1 MQSAK
6 YLGSSEGGVPAST
19 HGIMPEQELHFSILA
34 VLNRLT
40 AATAM
45 RSPPSMP
52 ELYADHVRLLQCRF
66 EAVAERLGLDAVVI
80 GSGVEQLRFLDDQ
93 PYRYTANPHFLQW
106 APLQEHPGSAV
117 VVQPG
122 QRPVLVVHRPED
134 YWHQP
139 PPLPSDD
146 IAAHFEVH
154 IVRDSTAIAALL
166 PDPKHRTA
174 ILGPPEQW
182 TDALPAAVRNPDGLL
197 NFLHFHRACKTAW
210 EVACIRQA
218 AFLAALGH
226 QAAEN
231 SFRSGGSEFDILL
244 AFLDGCRQLE
254 DELPYG
260 AIVALNE
267 HGATLHYQKR
277 ERAQDNPDAR
287 LSLLIDAGC
296 SHLGYASDVTR
307 THARHDGEFA
317 GMITDMIDLQ
327 RHICMGAHP
336 GVAFA
341 DLHRQAHHALARLLR
356 QWDVVRMAPED
367 MVECGVTS
375 SFFPHGLG
383 HFLGL
388 QVHDVGGHL
397 ADDCGGTLTA
407 PVDFP
412 RLRLLRALAP
422 GQVVTIEP
430 GVYFIES
437 LLAGLRAGPHA
448 ASINWNAIAR
458 LRQYGGIRIEDDLL
472 ITEDGSEN
480 LSQASLGH

>member
-1 MQSAK
+1 
-6 YLGSSEGGVPAST
+6 
-19 HGIMPEQELHFSILA
+19 
-34 VLNRLT
+34 
-40 AATAM
+40 M
-45 RSPPSMP
+45 RSPRLMP
-52 ELYADHVRLLQCRF
+52 ELYADHIRVMQYRY
-66 EAVAERLGLDAVVI
+66 ETAAERFGLDAVVI

-93 PYRYTANPHFLQW
+93 HYRYAANPHFLQW
-106 APLQEHPGSAV
+106 VPLQEHPGSAV

-154 IVRDSTAIAALL
+154 VVSDGKAVAALL
-166 PDPKHRTA
+166 PDPKHSAA
-174 ILGPPEQW
+174 IVGPPEQW
-182 TDALPAAVRNPDGLL
+182 AEALPAAVRNPDGLL
-197 NFLHFHRACKTAW
+197 NYLHFHRASKTAW
-210 EVACIRQA
+210 EVACIRRA
-218 AFLAALGH
+218 ALLAAPGH
-226 QAAEN
+226 QAAEHA
-231 SFRSGGSEFDILL
+231 FRNGASEFDILL
-244 AFLDGCRQLE
+244 AFLDGCRQSE

-277 ERAQDNPDAR
+277 ERTRENPDAGR
-287 LSLLIDAGC
+287 SLLIDAGC
-296 SHLGYASDVTR
+296 SHLGYASDITR
-307 THARHDGEFA
+307 TYARHDGEFA
-317 GMITDMIDLQ
+317 GMVSDMTVLQ
-327 RHICMGAHP
+327 QHICMAAQP
-336 GVAFA
+336 GMAFS
-341 DLHRQAHHALARLLR
+341 DLHRQAHHALARLLS
-356 QWDVVRMAPED
+356 QWDIVRMAPEN
-367 MVECGVTS
+367 MVESGVTS

-397 ADDCGGTLTA
+397 ADDRGGTLTA

-437 LLAGLRAGPHA
+437 LLSGLRAGPHA
-448 ASINWNAIAR
+448 TSINWSAIAR
-458 LRQYGGIRIEDDLL
+458 LRRYGGIRIEDDLL
-472 ITEDGSEN
+472 ITQHGSEN
-480 LSQASLGH
+480 LSRPSLAD